1 MDLTVDRLK
10 IGSKL
15 VFGKY
20 GVNNDSPYPI
30 VWLKASPN
38 CDFITESVLDYLC
51 FDAMEPAAESHMEQ
65 YNGNP
70 RFALSNIFSF
80 LNSDAEQW
88 FSPSHPVDCPP
99 GRRYIGANA
108 EYETHYGFLYHFE
121 EYEVASLV
129 SDTRVVCDTT
139 VTALIRLPSVADIL
153 GENRFKLFSK
163 KGVRPNGTE
172 DMVRG
177 RAQAGFDDTSYIP
190 FWVSDRGRHNDY
202 AALISR
208 SGTVDQT
215 YPKYGCGVRPVC
227 TLPLETT
234 VAQGDDG
241 FYYIK
246 PFEVESNTFT
256 DNELFAL
263 LGMAQP

>member
-121 EYEVASLV
+121 EYETESLV
-129 SDTRVVCDTT
+129 RTRTELEGENIFS
-139 VTALIRLPSVADIL
+139 LIRLPQEDEIVGL
-153 GENRFKLFSK
+153 NRFKLFSR
-163 KGVRPNGTE
+163 KGVRPKGTDDMLNGRN
-172 DMVRG
+172 RG
-177 RAQAGFDDTSYIP
+177 FTFESYIP
-190 FWVSDRGRHNDY
+190 FWLTNRERDIYVK
-202 AALISR
+202 AISR
-208 SGTVDQT
+208 NGGFDYIS
-215 YPKYGCGVRPVC
+215 PCNPCGIRPVC
-227 TLPLETT
+227 N
-234 VAQGDDG
+234 
-241 FYYIK
+241 IK
-246 PFEVESNTFT
+246 PDTVVVPCDNDMFVVRPYAVSQNICT
-256 DNELFAL
+256 DTEFLDF
-263 LGMAQP
+263 LGLARP